1 MSPVFGGVSSFA
13 FLRTATLITRLS
25 CRKLS
30 SSQIGEAMKLYSDP
44 GNPSLLRILAAK
56 NLADVSMT
64 IQYITNEGISY
75 FLTLLVEK

>member
-13 FLRTATLITRLS
+13 FLRTATFITRR